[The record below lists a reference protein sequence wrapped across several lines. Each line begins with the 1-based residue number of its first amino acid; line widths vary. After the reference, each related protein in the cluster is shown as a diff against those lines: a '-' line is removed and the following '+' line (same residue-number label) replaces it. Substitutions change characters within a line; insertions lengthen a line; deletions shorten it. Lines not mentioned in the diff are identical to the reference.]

1 VQRAARVSFVF
12 GSTIPT
18 GNAIEGGL
26 LMRAN
31 YHSVSG
37 GTSAGGL
44 TRRQVVRGLALTAS
58 AASLSSVTGTAR
70 AVSSDANDKVR
81 AVLASLVEDTPEIG
95 LQVAAYLDGEL
106 VIDAWAGMADP
117 AAGKPVDGDTLF
129 MLSSTTKG
137 VTATCMHLCVEK
149 HGLSYDLPIVDVWPE
164 FGAHGKQNATLRM
177 ALAHQTGVPQ
187 TPVGYTP
194 EWLPDWDRMCRGIAD
209 LEPMF
214 PLGQRTAYHSLNYG
228 YINGEI
234 LRRVDG
240 RTIAQFLQEEICKPL
255 GTDGAYLGV
264 PDSELGR
271 VAVLT
276 DAPPAPADYDARM
289 VGEPAG
295 SHVAEAFNRRAVVQ
309 ASIPGSGG
317 LFSARGLARHYAML
331 ANWGELDG
339 VRVLPEAR
347 IRAGIELQTYEWDE
361 IYRIRAR
368 RALGYRRGSDT
379 GPLASPEAFGHVGG
393 GGSFGYA
400 DPARRLGIGFAKNYF
415 TYLSGGAVNGGRPP
429 RAPSNIVTEAV
440 FDALELPR

>member
-1 VQRAARVSFVF
+1 MSANDRSSSQPVSDR
-12 GSTIPT
+12 GI
-18 GNAIEGGL
+18 
-26 LMRAN
+26 
-31 YHSVSG
+31 
-37 GTSAGGL
+37 
-44 TRRQVVRGLALTAS
+44 TRRQVVGGLALTAT
-58 AASLSSVTGTAR
+58 AANLLTRPVHGVTST
-70 AVSSDANDKVR
+70 ANDQVR
-81 AVLASLVEDTPEIG
+81 AVLESLVADGPEIG
-95 LQVAAYLDGEL
+95 LQVAAYVDGKL
-106 VIDAWAGMADP
+106 VIDAWAGKAD
-117 AAGKPVDGDTLF
+117 AAARKPVDGDTLF

-137 VTATCMHLCVEK
+137 VTATCLHLCVEK
-149 HGLSYDLPIVDVWPE
+149 HGIDYDMPIVKVWPE
-164 FGAHGKQNATLRM
+164 FGAHGKADATLRH
-177 ALAHQTGVPQ
+177 ALTHQTGVPQ

-209 LEPMF
+209 LTPMF
-214 PLGQRTAYHSLNYG
+214 PIGQRTAYHSLNFG

-240 RTIAQFLQEEICKPL
+240 RSIAQFLQEEICKPL
-255 GTDGAYLGV
+255 GINGAYLGV
-264 PDSELGR
+264 PDSELKR

-276 DAPPAPADYDARM
+276 DGPPAPADYDARM

-295 SHVAEAFNRRAVVQ
+295 SHVAAAFNKRPVQQ

-347 IRAGIELQTYEWDE
+347 IRAGIELQSYEWDE

-368 RALGYRRGSDT
+368 RALGYRRGRDT
-379 GPLASPEAFGHVGG
+379 GPLASPDAFGHVGG

-415 TYLSGGAVNGGRPP
+415 AYATGSAVNGGRPP
-429 RAPSNIVTEAV
+429 RAPSDVVTEAV
-440 FDALELPR
+440 FDALNLPREPSFQTRQTPR

>member
-1 VQRAARVSFVF
+1 MRDTQTTATAPNGGPSIDRFTRRETV
-12 GSTIPT
+12 
-18 GNAIEGGL
+18 GGL
-26 LMRAN
+26 VLAAAA
-31 YHSVSG
+31 
-37 GTSAGGL
+37 TGL
-44 TRRQVVRGLALTAS
+44 P
-58 AASLSSVTGTAR
+58 SVTRTAR
-70 AVSSDANDKVR
+70 AAVTSEANDKVR
-81 AVLASLVEDTPEIG
+81 AILEQLVADTPEIG

-106 VIDAWAGMADP
+106 VIDAWAGLADA

-149 HGLSYDLPIVDVWPE
+149 HGLSYDMPIVDVWPE
-164 FGAHGKQNATLRM
+164 FGAHGKQAATLRH

-194 EWLPDWDRMCRGIAD
+194 EWLPDWDRMVRGIAD
-209 LEPMF
+209 LTPMF
-214 PLGQRTAYHSLNYG
+214 PIGQRTAYHSLNYG
-228 YINGEI
+228 HINGEI

-240 RTIAQFLQEEICKPL
+240 RPIAQFLQEEICAPL
-255 GTDGAYLGV
+255 NIDGAYLGV
-264 PDSELGR
+264 PDSELDR

-276 DAPPAPADYDARM
+276 DGPPAPAEYDARM

-295 SHVAEAFNRRAVVQ
+295 SYVARAFNRREVVQ

-347 IRAGIELQTYEWDE
+347 IRAGIELQSFEWDE

-368 RALGYRRGSDT
+368 RALGYRRGIDT

-400 DPARRLGIGFAKNYF
+400 DPARRLAIGFAKNYF
-415 TYLSGGAVNGGRPP
+415 AYASGSAVNGGRPP
-429 RAPSNIVTEAV
+429 RSPSNVVTEAV
-440 FDALELPR
+440 FDALGLPWQAGPERALPR

>member
-1 VQRAARVSFVF
+1 MS
-12 GSTIPT
+12 S
-18 GNAIEGGL
+18 
-26 LMRAN
+26 
-31 YHSVSG
+31 
-37 GTSAGGL
+37 L
-44 TRRQVVRGLALTAS
+44 TRRQAVQGLVLTAS
-58 AASLSSVTGTAR
+58 AASVLGITRTAS
-70 AVSSDANDKVR
+70 AVSSEANDKVR
-81 AVLASLVEDTPEIG
+81 TVLESLVAETPEIG
-95 LQVAAYLDGEL
+95 LQVAAYVDGEL
-106 VIDAWAGMADP
+106 VIDAWAGMADA
-117 AAGKPVDGDTLF
+117 AAGRPVDGDTLF

-149 HGLSYDLPIVDVWPE
+149 HGLSYDMPIVEVWPE
-164 FGAHGKQNATLRM
+164 FGAHGKERATLRH

-194 EWLPDWDRMCRGIAD
+194 QWLSDWDRMCRGIAD
-209 LEPMF
+209 LTPMF
-214 PLGQRTAYHSLNYG
+214 PIGERTAYHSLNYG

-240 RTIAQFLQEEICKPL
+240 RSIAQFLQEEICTPL
-255 GTDGAYLGV
+255 GIDGAYLGV
-264 PDSELGR
+264 PDSELDR

-276 DAPPAPADYDARM
+276 DAPPAPAEYDARM

-295 SHVAEAFNRRAVVQ
+295 SHVAEAFNRREVVQ

-347 IRAGIELQTYEWDE
+347 IRAGIELQSFEWDE

-368 RALGYRRGSDT
+368 RALGYRLGRDT
-379 GPLASPEAFGHVGG
+379 GPLASPAAFGHVGG
-393 GGSFGYA
+393 GGSFAYA

-415 TYLSGGAVNGGRPP
+415 TYLSGSAVNAGQPP

-440 FDALELPR
+440 FDALGLAR

>member
-1 VQRAARVSFVF
+1 
-12 GSTIPT
+12 
-18 GNAIEGGL
+18 
-26 LMRAN
+26 MRAN
-31 YHSVSG
+31 DHPPNEG
-37 GTSAGGL
+37 EATPRL
-44 TRRQVVRGLALTAS
+44 TRRDVVNGLALTAS
-58 AASLSSVTGTAR
+58 AASLAGIVRTAR
-70 AVSSDANDKVR
+70 AVTSAANDQVR
-81 AVLASLVEDTPEIG
+81 AVLESLVQDTPEIG
-95 LQVAAYLDGEL
+95 LQVAAYLDGKL
-106 VIDAWAGMADP
+106 VIDAWAGMADA

-137 VTATCMHLCVEK
+137 VTATCMHLLVEQ
-149 HGLSYDLPIVDVWPE
+149 HGLSYDMPIVQVWPE
-164 FGAHGKQNATLRM
+164 FGAHGKERATLRH

-214 PLGQRTAYHSLNYG
+214 PIGQRTAYHSLNYG

-240 RTIAQFLQEEICKPL
+240 RSIAQFLQEEICKPL
-255 GTDGAYLGV
+255 AIDGAYLGV
-264 PDSELGR
+264 PDAELDR
-271 VAVLT
+271 VAVLV

-295 SHVAEAFNRRAVVQ
+295 SHVADAFNRRAVVQ

-347 IRAGIELQTYEWDE
+347 IRAGIELQSFEWDE

-368 RALGYRRGSDT
+368 RGLGFRRGIDT

-440 FDALELPR
+440 FDALGLAR

>member
-1 VQRAARVSFVF
+1 
-12 GSTIPT
+12 
-18 GNAIEGGL
+18 
-26 LMRAN
+26 MRAN
-31 YHSVSG
+31 LHSANNG
-37 GTSAGGL
+37 SAASRL
-44 TRRQVVRGLALTAS
+44 TRREVVRGLAVTAS
-58 AASLSSVTGTAR
+58 VAGLSSVSGTAR

-137 VTATCMHLCVEK
+137 VTATCMHLCAEK

-194 EWLPDWDRMCRGIAD
+194 EWLPDWNRMCSGIAD
-209 LEPMF
+209 LVPMF

-240 RTIAQFLQEEICKPL
+240 RTIAQFLEEEICKPL
-255 GTDGAYLGV
+255 GIDGAYLGV
-264 PDSELGR
+264 PDRELDR

-276 DAPPAPADYDARM
+276 DGPPAPADYDARM

-295 SHVAEAFNRRAVVQ
+295 SHVAEVFNRRAVVQ

-347 IRAGIELQTYEWDE
+347 IRAGVELQSYEWDE

-429 RAPSNIVTEAV
+429 RAPSNVVTEAV